1 MATIPAQTFDGKT
14 INDTPFYNAPVGVY
28 ERTTTHTVYSV
39 SGSGV
44 KTTIIKLST
53 GFLLD
58 GVVAASETQNATYS
72 VFSSTTQTCSR
83 SYTYNNKTVYY
94 NYSTNSIQPSNNVLL
109 VDVASYSAGA
119 MSSVPSAQIAWLMVY
134 GGYEGFPITYS
145 LENCS
150 GSASNPAMAPV
161 GLGFTCTFAPDTDG
175 DYTYLFTGASAIVR
189 ATAAG
194 GGGLVS
200 YDWDSET
207 GILYVGAVE
216 SEVLIIIKAFDTRDP
231 YESGAGASGVGIG
244 QGIFDFVMDAI
255 QDISIPP
262 SALDSG
268 FITAYNPSVGQLQAL
283 GASMWSLWLTDASF
297 FDNLQRLFTNP
308 SQAIVGLAI
317 LPGIIEAGS
326 SQEIAFGS
334 IGSGV
339 SAPKITNQFQKY
351 SVGGV
356 SIPEYSGSYMDYA
369 PNTEISIFLPYCG
382 TYNLD
387 PDDVMGK
394 SISCEYLVDVI
405 SGGCIASLYVGGNL
419 MYQFGG
425 SMAVSVPVSQ
435 IDYSTTINGAIS
447 AAGGILNNIS
457 AGIAGLGGF
466 GALGAIGGV
475 ALGLAKSAPSVVG
488 TVMGSKPQIT
498 HGGSI
503 GSGAALAGCQ
513 VPYVIIK
520 RPRLCVPAKQN
531 SFTGYPAFITYKVS
545 DILESGYTEFA
556 DIHLEGISAT
566 DDEKAELTSI
576 LDKGVIL

>member
-1 MATIPAQTFDGKT
+1 MSTYTVPANNIFGFPEFAFTDDPGANRNVIPGQPYTTAYQVW
-14 INDTPFYNAPVGVY
+14 INVAYC
-28 ERTTTHTVYSV
+28 
-39 SGSGV
+39 SGV
-44 KTTIIKLST
+44 LACAAGDSPTREYLTYDKYGVT
-53 GFLLD
+53 D
-58 GVVAASETQNATYS
+58 GVVHT
-72 VFSSTTQTCSR
+72 STFAF
-83 SYTYNNKTVYY
+83 SYTYDNKTVYY
-94 NYSTNSIQPSNNVLL
+94 NGIYLYPQPSPAL
-109 VDVASYSAGA
+109 DGSGIAD
-119 MSSVPSAQIAWLMVY
+119 AQGKAAWLMVY
-134 GGYEGFPITYS
+134 GGYGGYTITYD
-145 LENCS
+145 LRNCS
-150 GSASNPAMAPV
+150 GSASNPTIAPV
-161 GLGFTCTFAPDTDG
+161 GMGFTCTFAPDSG
-175 DYTYLFTGASAIVR
+175 YIFTARSDLVR
-189 ATAAG
+189 AT
-194 GGGLVS
+194 GLDGNLVHT
-200 YDWDSET
+200 DWDFET
-207 GILYVGAVE
+207 GILYV
-216 SEVLIIIKAFDTRDP
+216 SEVTSDVLIIIYGYDPSDP
-231 YESGAGASGVGIG
+231 YADAGTSAPGIG
-244 QGIFDFVMDAI
+244 QGIFDFVQDAVESI
-255 QDISIPP
+255 GIPP

-268 FITAYNPSVGQLQAL
+268 FITAYNPSIGQLQAL

-317 LPGIIEAGS
+317 LPGIVEAGG

-356 SIPEYSGSYMDYA
+356 TIPEYSGSYMDYA

-419 MYQFGG
+419 LYQFGG

-466 GALGAIGGV
+466 GALGAVGGA
-475 ALGLAKSAPSVVG
+475 ALGLAKSAPSVVS

-520 RPRLCVPAKQN
+520 RPRLCVPENQN
-531 SFTGYPAFITYKVS
+531 AFTGYPAFITYS
-545 DILESGYTEFA
+545 FGQAIGSGYTEFA